1 MSSDDHGADL
11 YLLVRMSP
19 TVETETHMK
28 SVLLA
33 FVFLFVAARAHSSA
47 AVNAAPL
54 ADQPAKLEQGLTL
67 TFTVGEKSDTR
78 DARLIALYVPAGT
91 PVTPFLP
98 AGAFTARWE
107 GEINSPLR
115 AEYTIAAT
123 VRGTLTLSING
134 QQILEGAGDTTA
146 QTMNKTLQFNK
157 GGNKVIA
164 DFFSDGKEDAIA
176 ASHLE
181 FARIPAGTSPAECL

>member
-1 MSSDDHGADL
+1 MKSSLFAFAFL
-11 YLLVRMSP
+11 FTLVRLP
-19 TVETETHMK
+19 
-28 SVLLA
+28 L
-33 FVFLFVAARAHSSA
+33 SA
-47 AVNAAPL
+47 AVNPAPL

-78 DARLIALYVPAGT
+78 DARLIAWYVPAGA

-98 AGAFTARWE
+98 AGPFTARWE

-115 AEYTIAAT
+115 TEYTITAT

-146 QTMNKTLQFNK
+146 QT
-157 GGNKVIA
+157 
-164 DFFSDGKEDAIA
+164 
-176 ASHLE
+176 
-181 FARIPAGTSPAECL
+181 